1 MAFKVACAQF
11 APFKAEVERNLD
23 SIAEI
28 VLQAHGEFADLVLL
42 PEASTSGYFLEGG
55 VLESSLTSAQ
65 LTSALWARLGNNLT
79 RPLDVVLGFYENFE
93 GTLFNSAA
101 YVELAPDGARLVGV
115 YRKFFLPTYGVF
127 DEERFVSRGRELGVF
142 ETRLGKIAVLI
153 CEDVWH
159 GLLPTLCAVNGAQLI
174 LVPAASPGR
183 GFSGVDV
190 ENHDRYRRLF
200 RGISEE
206 HGVFCASAQLCGF
219 EGGKG
224 FIGGSMIVDPF
235 GKVLA
240 EAPVAE
246 PYLLLADID
255 PYLVAISRA
264 QSPLLSDLQSVWEDI
279 RRLVAKSDF

>member
-11 APFKAEVERNLD
+11 APLKAEVERNLD
-23 SIAEI
+23 TIAD
-28 VLQAHGEFADLVLL
+28 VVAQAHDNGVDLALL

-55 VLESSLTSAQ
+55 VLESSLTSTQ
-65 LTSALWARLGNNLT
+65 LMASLWKRVSKYIKNSI
-79 RPLDVVLGFYENFE
+79 DIVLGFYENHD
-93 GTLFNSAA
+93 GTLYNSAA
-101 YVELAPDGARLVGV
+101 YIEISPNGPRLVGV

-127 DEERFVSRGRELGVF
+127 DEERFVSRGRDLGVF
-142 ETRLGKIAVLI
+142 ETRLGRIAVLI

-159 GLLPTLCAVNGAQLI
+159 GILPTLCAVNGAQLI

-183 GFSGVDV
+183 GFSGMEV

-200 RGISEE
+200 RGIAEE

-224 FIGGSMIVDPF
+224 FIGGSMIIDPF
-235 GKVLA
+235 GKVVAEGPLA
-240 EAPVAE
+240 EPH
-246 PYLLLADID
+246 LLVADID

-264 QSPLLSDLQSVWEDI
+264 QSPLLSDLQSAWEDV
-279 RRLVAKSDF
+279 RRLVARSEF